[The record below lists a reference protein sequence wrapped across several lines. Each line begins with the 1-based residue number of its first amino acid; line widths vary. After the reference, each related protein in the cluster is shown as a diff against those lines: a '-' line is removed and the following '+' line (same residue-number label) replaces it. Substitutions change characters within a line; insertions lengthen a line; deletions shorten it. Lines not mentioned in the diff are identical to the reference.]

1 MNPYVEIFLAMAG
14 FGVFHS
20 LTARPAV
27 KSAVR
32 ARSGTG
38 NLGYMAVRTL
48 ISSALLVLSLVVLFR
63 YTSATPQL
71 FRPVSGL
78 PAILPTLFAIWIGGA
93 ALGQV
98 ARSNRLPQVFGLRET
113 PIVFF
118 YSGAYRLCRHPMY
131 SGWLIASWGILLSKP
146 YLLTVV
152 FNLLMTAYI
161 VYESR
166 REEKQMIALFGDKYR
181 EYRKAIPFILPYPF
195 PRKPPA

>member
-1 MNPYVEIFLAMAG
+1 MDPYVEIFLVMAG

-20 LTARPAV
+20 VTARPAF
-27 KSAVR
+27 KTAIR
-32 ARSGTG
+32 TRLGIG
-38 NLGYMAVRTL
+38 NLAYMAVRTL
-48 ISSALLVLSLVVLFR
+48 VSSALLVLSLVVLFR
-63 YTSATPQL
+63 YASATPQI
-71 FRPVSGL
+71 FRPVFGL
-78 PAILPTLFAIWIGGA
+78 PGIFPTMLAIWIGGS

-131 SGWLIASWGILLSKP
+131 SGWMIAGWGIVLSKP

-166 REEKQMIALFGDKYR
+166 REEKQMIVLFGDKYR
-181 EYRKAIPFILPYPF
+181 EYQKEIPFILPLPF
-195 PRKPPA
+195 KRKPAA